1 MSMTKRERCMAAVK
15 GEKPDKIPYSLWSH
29 MPQFDHDADAIT
41 EKTYEFYKA
50 YDVDFIKT
58 MNNGMYS
65 IEDFGAVI
73 DYSEVAKGGMAKLV
87 STPIETAEDW
97 TKLTVKPLTEGAI
110 ARELH
115 YLEMILEKVKADDVP
130 VIFTVFTPITTANKL
145 CGGKIGQYIH
155 QGHGEEVKAA
165 LEAICQTTEALAA
178 KAIEMGADGVFMASQ
193 MSNYATSMAVEPLT
207 ASEYLEYGKPYDVRI
222 LNAANNAGGWM
233 NTIHC
238 HGDNI
243 MFDILK
249 DYPVQVFNW
258 HAWET
263 LPTVDEVL
271 ATTDK
276 CIMGGLKRFD
286 ITECNHNA
294 IRHQIYEC
302 CRMSG
307 GRRLILTP
315 GCVIRYPLNEEMLSY
330 VKKTKES
337 VEQDMGL

>member
-165 LEAICQTTEALAA
+165 LEVICQTTEALAA

-193 MSNYATSMAVEPLT
+193 MSNYATSMAVDRN
-207 ASEYLEYGKPYDVRI
+207 SE
-222 LNAANNAGGWM
+222 
-233 NTIHC
+233 
-238 HGDNI
+238 
-243 MFDILK
+243 
-249 DYPVQVFNW
+249 
-258 HAWET
+258 ET
-263 LPTVDEVL
+263 E
-271 ATTDK
+271 
-276 CIMGGLKRFD
+276 
-286 ITECNHNA
+286 
-294 IRHQIYEC
+294 
-302 CRMSG
+302 
-307 GRRLILTP
+307 RRLNVLDP
-315 GCVIRYPLNEEMLSY
+315 YFEEHRL
-330 VKKTKES
+330 K
-337 VEQDMGL
+337 

>member
-1 MSMTKRERCMAAVK
+1 
-15 GEKPDKIPYSLWSH
+15 
-29 MPQFDHDADAIT
+29 
-41 EKTYEFYKA
+41 
-50 YDVDFIKT
+50 
-58 MNNGMYS
+58 
-65 IEDFGAVI
+65 
-73 DYSEVAKGGMAKLV
+73 
-87 STPIETAEDW
+87 
-97 TKLTVKPLTEGAI
+97 
-110 ARELH
+110 
-115 YLEMILEKVKADDVP
+115 MILKKVKADDVP

-165 LEAICQTTEALAA
+165 LEVICQTTEALAA

-207 ASEYLEYGKPYDVRI
+207 ASEYLEYGKPYDVRV